1 MNEILTH
8 KKIMENQIF
17 SMISSIYSPT
27 RTDCILPQ
35 S

>member
-17 SMISSIYSPT
+17 SMISKFIWLYKGF
-27 RTDCILPQ
+27 
-35 S
+35 